1 MSTGSSVEFV
11 ADLDSKWLTADELAA
26 ALPGITLGRLSQ
38 WRKDGRGPN
47 FHKFGRTV
55 LYCRE
60 EVDEWIAATVRH
72 STSDRGRRRP

>member
-1 MSTGSSVEFV
+1 MSADSSVEFV
-11 ADLDSKWLTADELAA
+11 AGLDSKWMTADELAE

-38 WRKDGRGPN
+38 WRKDGRGPT

-60 EVDEWIAATVRH
+60 EVDAWVADTGRR
-72 STSDRGRRRP
+72 STSDRGRRRR